1 MEGCGASQLR
11 IQKVAVK
18 HLSKLGVQGFNS
30 PSSRQTSVPTT
41 Y

>member
-11 IQKVAVK
+11 IQKVCCKTPVK
-18 HLSKLGVQGFNS
+18 AGVQGFNS
-30 PSSRQTSVPTT
+30 PSSRQTRVPTT